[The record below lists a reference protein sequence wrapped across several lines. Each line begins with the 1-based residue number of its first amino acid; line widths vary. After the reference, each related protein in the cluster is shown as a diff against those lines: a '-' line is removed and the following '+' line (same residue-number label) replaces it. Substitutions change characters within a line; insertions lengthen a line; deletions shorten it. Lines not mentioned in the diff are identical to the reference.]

1 MAYSLRLHLRAAR
14 LTRQGDHV
22 GAAECFRQMA
32 SGGPEQWRLGLV
44 VADSL
49 ERGGRL
55 GEAVEEIRR
64 VAEGQ
69 PDDFLTLQTAARLF
83 IRSGDHVAGRWY
95 VERAL
100 RVFVAR
106 PPTRTDRFFAALAVA
121 SIHVMRLLPRYRR
134 VHQPK
139 LKDFDT
145 RYTAEEWRE
154 WAQQYLAWH
163 DSAFPK
169 GASVLVSEHEAIQ
182 QGDEADER

>member
-1 MAYSLRLHLRAAR
+1 VAYSLRLHLRAAR

-22 GAAECFRQMA
+22 GAAECYRQMA
-32 SGGPEQWRLGLV
+32 SGGPEQWALGLM

-64 VAEGQ
+64 VAEHQ
-69 PDDFLTLQTAARLF
+69 PDDFLTLQTAARLL
-83 IRSGDHVAGRWY
+83 IRSGDHVAGRSY

-100 RVFVAR
+100 RAFVAR
-106 PPTRTDRFFAALAVA
+106 PATRTDRFFAALAVA
-121 SIHVMRLLPRYRR
+121 SVHVMRLLPRYRR
-134 VHQPK
+134 VHQPR

-145 RYTAEEWRE
+145 RCTAEEWRE

-163 DSAFPK
+163 DSAFLK
-169 GASVLVSEHEAIQ
+169 GANAVSSKHEAIQ
-182 QGDEADER
+182 QGVEADER